1 MAITFRTFLE
11 GIANATPAM
20 SDLMMKY
27 YVLNEQNKDRAFSQD
42 MERRRTESLEKVYDA
57 QVKEAMAG
65 TDVKKFTLAQL
76 EKNAE
81 LDTRVLRAD
90 AETKEALARLSKM
103 QIEGLEQIDPV
114 TGEKMYK
121 AKEIEGIKKTR
132 QEYTTL
138 IAQAR
143 SLNASALTSY
153 LQGQSLQLDS
163 LIAVGSYGPKA
174 QAAWD
179 NYTKSF
185 PPGKTTDLTTVKDFV
200 SKNLNLFDQSERN
213 ALSNMINASTE
224 VWKTIQIGKN
234 QVVMEDM
241 SKFQSLKPNE
251 QRDFMKNI
259 GAKDMSDVT
268 KYFVNQVGVLDELD
282 PTGNDLVLINSFKSV
297 DEWKA
302 FVTQKNEEKR
312 RMQEAAARQKAEE
325 DAASNS
331 RKISEFVK
339 QKYEAGRLIPVP
351 TEEIG
356 VTLVSRSYEK
366 IMDAMSNVNPVDR
379 QRFISSPQGT
389 PTESKQDAIKRFFGG
404 PR

>member
-57 QVKEAMAG
+57 QVKESEAG

-81 LDTRVLRAD
+81 LDTRVLRAKAD
-90 AETKEALARLSKM
+90 AEEALAKINTMNVDAL
-103 QIEGLEQIDPV
+103 QQIDPV
-114 TGEKMYK
+114 TQKPLYMAK
-121 AKEIEGIKKTR
+121 ALDDVKKVR
-132 QEYTTL
+132 QGLDTL
-138 IAQAR
+138 VAQASAAR
-143 SLNASALTSY
+143 ASALTST
-153 LQGQSLQLDS
+153 LQGQSLQLDA

-179 NYTKSF
+179 NYEKAL
-185 PPGKTTDLTTVKDFV
+185 PPGKTVDIGTVKDFV
-200 SKNLNLFDQSERN
+200 SKNLNLFDPSEQK
-213 ALSNMINASTE
+213 ALANMINASTE
-224 VWKTIQIGKN
+224 VWKKIQIGKN

-241 SKFQSLKPNE
+241 SKFQELDPNK

-259 GAKDMSDVT
+259 GAKDLSDVT

-312 RMQEAAARQKAEE
+312 RMQEAEARKRAEE
-325 DAASNS
+325 DARASGFG
-331 RKISEFVK
+331 RGMTFG
-339 QKYEAGRLIPVP
+339 AGAMQGQRGMIPSSLGA
-351 TEEIG
+351 IG
-356 VTLVSRSYEK
+356 VGATGARDMY
-366 IMDAMSNVNPVDR
+366 
-379 QRFISSPQGT
+379 
-389 PTESKQDAIKRFFGG
+389 SKVYNAIPGVGR
-404 PR
+404 

>member
-57 QVKEAMAG
+57 QIKESEAN
-65 TDVKKFTLAQL
+65 TSISNFNLAKL
-76 EKNAE
+76 EKNVE
-81 LDTRVLRAD
+81 LDTRALRAD
-90 AETKEALARLSKM
+90 VETKEYLAKINKM
-103 QIEGLEQIDPV
+103 QAEGLEQIDPV
-114 TGEKMYK
+114 TQKPLHMAMQLEN
-121 AKEIEGIKKTR
+121 IKKVR
-132 QEYTTL
+132 QENTTL
-138 IAQAR
+138 TAQAEAAK
-143 SLNASALTSY
+143 ASALTSH
-153 LQGQSLQLDS
+153 LQGQALQLDRI
-163 LIAVGSYGPKA
+163 IAVGSYGPKA

-179 NYTKSF
+179 NYTKAL
-185 PPGKTTDLTTVKDFV
+185 PPGKTADLATIKDFV
-200 SKNLNLFDQSERN
+200 SKNLDLFDQSERN

-234 QVVMEDM
+234 QVVMDNM
-241 SKFQSLKPNE
+241 SKFQELDPNK

-259 GAKDMSDVT
+259 GAENMSDVT

-325 DAASNS
+325 DARASGFG
-331 RKISEFVK
+331 RGMTFG
-339 QKYEAGRLIPVP
+339 AGAMQGQRGMIPSP
-351 TEEIG
+351 LGAIG
-356 VTLVSRSYEK
+356 VGATGARDMY
-366 IMDAMSNVNPVDR
+366 
-379 QRFISSPQGT
+379 
-389 PTESKQDAIKRFFGG
+389 SKVYNAIPGVGR
-404 PR
+404 